1 MRARNVRCM
10 LTHFKKMRV
19 PVHLVALLLL
29 AGIARAFESFQ
40 RLVPN
45 GDRVRTKDGKLWEGM
60 GQYAA

>member
-1 MRARNVRCM
+1 
-10 LTHFKKMRV
+10 MRV